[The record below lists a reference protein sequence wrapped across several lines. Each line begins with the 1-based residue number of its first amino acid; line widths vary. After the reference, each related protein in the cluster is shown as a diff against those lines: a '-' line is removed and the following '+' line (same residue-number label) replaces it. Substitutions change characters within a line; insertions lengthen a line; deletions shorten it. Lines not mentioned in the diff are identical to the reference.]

1 MKRIALLITCIALT
15 CASADA
21 QSLLQRLGQ
30 RAKNAAEQNIGNKVE
45 KGVNDLLNGKVGT
58 KSDNNQKE
66 QQQSTTASR
75 PSQPGP
81 GGESGAVSPG
91 GSNRGSSAS
100 NASHVQTVSELDL
113 VVGQTITYTAAGTHL
128 TGFTLEQEDDYVQ
141 ASQSKAFLT
150 VKGLKK
156 GEAIIQLSLRSGQSS
171 KLIVHVLPA
180 SGARPS
186 GSTDKPEDEPKWTGN
201 YELRLPQNNYS
212 IIVHSFRENGEEWMR
227 ETYSCID
234 NVFVRSENFKS
245 EDGYDG
251 MEDIIYMFDY
261 SDGIGYEGGLY
272 PDGHYEMVYGYKN
285 DDREDAKMW
294 FNMYAPKT
302 QALALYNTEPAGFG
316 RDNHGDDSLP
326 IGTIIQ
332 RLRMAG
338 VSQSQL
344 NQFYRGIETVCG
356 RNCWVFDFRGRDF
369 YGYGGFRIWVDPETG
384 LVLRQDGGEGVGF
397 LVTRFD
403 LNYTAW
409 DIQIRPELYE

>member
-1 MKRIALLITCIALT
+1 MKRIVLLIACIAIT

-21 QSLLQRLGQ
+21 QSFLKKLGE

-45 KGVNDLLNGKVGT
+45 RGVNDLLNGNVGT
-58 KSDNNQKE
+58 KNDNNG
-66 QQQSTTASR
+66 QQHQTTTQSS

-81 GGESGAVSPG
+81 GGESGSNRPG
-91 GSNRGSSAS
+91 GSSNSGSARQAP
-100 NASHVQTVSELDL
+100 NVQTVSELDL
-113 VVGQTITYTAAGTHL
+113 LVGQTISYTVAGTHL
-128 TGFTLEQEDDYVQ
+128 TGFKVEQEDDYIQVG
-141 ASQSKAFLT
+141 QSKALLT

-156 GEAIIQLSLRSGQSS
+156 GVATILLSLRGGQSS
-171 KLIVHVLPA
+171 KLLVHVRPA
-180 SGARPS
+180 SSARPS
-186 GSTDKPEDEPKWTGN
+186 GSTDKPEDEPGWTGK

-234 NVFVRSENFKS
+234 NVVVSSECFKS

-251 MEDIIYMFDY
+251 MEDIISMFDY

-272 PDGHYEMVYGYKN
+272 PDGHYRMEYGYKN
-285 DDREDAKMW
+285 DDREDAMMW
-294 FNMYAPKT
+294 FKKYAPKT
-302 QALALYNTEPAGFG
+302 QALALYKTQPAGFG

-344 NQFYRGIETVCG
+344 NKFYRGMEPVCG

-369 YGYGGFRIWVDPETG
+369 YGYGGFCIWIDPETG
-384 LVLRQDGGEGVGF
+384 LVLRQDGGEGGGF